1 MVNILAVGAA
11 ASAVS
16 LHPAANETNQG
27 IVLKAQYLVLF
38 KKSRSKY
45 ICKLK
50 KKYFLC
56 LNLFFVFV
64 FSLKLFFSDSCIN
77 FFGIAK
83 LAILLIVEYHKKYLR
98 QKTMRGML
106 LSQVISLFCS
116 IDLTF
121 IFYKMETY
129 NVFSEHYPSCK
140 SNRINQHYT
149 VDLNGNITSFV
160 YLIWIR
166 LGLTY
171 DCDCKWENS
180 NVWQ

>member
-1 MVNILAVGAA
+1 
-11 ASAVS
+11 
-16 LHPAANETNQG
+16 
-27 IVLKAQYLVLF
+27 
-38 KKSRSKY
+38 
-45 ICKLK
+45 
-50 KKYFLC
+50 
-56 LNLFFVFV
+56 
-64 FSLKLFFSDSCIN
+64 
-77 FFGIAK
+77 
-83 LAILLIVEYHKKYLR
+83 
-98 QKTMRGML
+98 MRGML

-171 DCDCKWENS
+171 DCDCK
-180 NVWQ
+180 